1 MKKMIAL
8 LALAFFGMT
17 ATCGMTFAAE
27 ANNGMATANEQALQD
42 PATHQQKKPPHAV
55 KNQEKKNAQH
65 VNTKQ
70 QKKVTKKHNWRKR
83 RLEKENICWRNVFP
97 SKAAQH
103 HRISAGGFREN
114 EKPQKSHCP

>member
-8 LALAFFGMT
+8 LALAFFVMT

-27 ANNGMATANEQALQD
+27 ANNGMAANEQAVQD
-42 PATHQQKKPPHAV
+42 PAIHQQKKAPHAV

-70 QKKVTKKHNWRKR
+70 QKKVTKKHDN
-83 RLEKENICWRNVFP
+83 
-97 SKAAQH
+97 AASQ
-103 HRISAGGFREN
+103 
-114 EKPQKSHCP
+114 QKKTSESQE

>member
-42 PATHQQKKPPHAV
+42 PATHQQKKAPHAV
-55 KNQEKKNAQH
+55 KNQEKK
-65 VNTKQ
+65 
-70 QKKVTKKHNWRKR
+70 VTKKHDN
-83 RLEKENICWRNVFP
+83 
-97 SKAAQH
+97 AASQ
-103 HRISAGGFREN
+103 
-114 EKPQKSHCP
+114 QKKTSESQE

>member
-27 ANNGMATANEQALQD
+27 ANNGMATANEQAVQD
-42 PATHQQKKPPHAV
+42 TAIHQQKKAPHAV

-65 VNTKQ
+65 VIPRIQTSFSVEKQ
-70 QKKVTKKHNWRKR
+70 RYR
-83 RLEKENICWRNVFP
+83 AF
-97 SKAAQH
+97 
-103 HRISAGGFREN
+103 
-114 EKPQKSHCP
+114 

>member
-42 PATHQQKKPPHAV
+42 PATHQQKKAPHAV

-70 QKKVTKKHNWRKR
+70 QKKVTKKHDN
-83 RLEKENICWRNVFP
+83 
-97 SKAAQH
+97 AASQ
-103 HRISAGGFREN
+103 
-114 EKPQKSHCP
+114 QKKTSESQD

>member
-42 PATHQQKKPPHAV
+42 PATHQQKKAPLQSRP
-55 KNQEKKNAQH
+55 
-65 VNTKQ
+65 TSS
-70 QKKVTKKHNWRKR
+70 
-83 RLEKENICWRNVFP
+83 NICWRFQG
-97 SKAAQH
+97 K
-103 HRISAGGFREN
+103 
-114 EKPQKSHCP
+114 

>member
-27 ANNGMATANEQALQD
+27 ANNGMATAN
-42 PATHQQKKPPHAV
+42 V

-70 QKKVTKKHNWRKR
+70 QKKVTKKHDN
-83 RLEKENICWRNVFP
+83 
-97 SKAAQH
+97 AASQ
-103 HRISAGGFREN
+103 
-114 EKPQKSHCP
+114 QKKTSESQE